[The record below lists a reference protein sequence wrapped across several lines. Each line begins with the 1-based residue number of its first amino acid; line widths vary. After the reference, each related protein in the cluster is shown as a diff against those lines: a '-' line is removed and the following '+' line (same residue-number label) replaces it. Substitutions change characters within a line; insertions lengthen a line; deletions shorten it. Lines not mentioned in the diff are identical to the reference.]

1 MQGTGA
7 GHKVI
12 TDGYVGQVRVRIA
25 ILVGLV
31 LIGLTGC
38 TVPSSP
44 DARDWR
50 RSARQS
56 VGDVASEVET
66 ARTTLR
72 QLGADR
78 FVGSY
83 ATVLLVDAEEAAG
96 KATDS
101 ITTRQ
106 PPRVEQARYDEVSS
120 ALGDATDLVTEAR
133 IAVTRGSERDYP
145 ALVEELGTTGD
156 ELAGLEEQLTRS
168 PTGSSR

>member
-1 MQGTGA
+1 M
-7 GHKVI
+7 
-12 TDGYVGQVRVRIA
+12 RSA
-25 ILVGLV
+25 ILVALV
-31 LIGLTGC
+31 LLGMAGC
-38 TVPSSP
+38 AVPSSP

-78 FVGSY
+78 FVGRY

-96 KATDS
+96 KAADK
-101 ITTRQ
+101 ITTQQ
-106 PPRVEQARYDEVSS
+106 PPQVEQERYDEVSA

-133 IAVTRGSERDYP
+133 IAVARGSQEDYP
-145 ALVEELGTTGD
+145 DLVEQLGTTGD
-156 ELAGLEEQLTRS
+156 ELAGLEEQLTRA
-168 PTGSSR
+168 PTGSGR